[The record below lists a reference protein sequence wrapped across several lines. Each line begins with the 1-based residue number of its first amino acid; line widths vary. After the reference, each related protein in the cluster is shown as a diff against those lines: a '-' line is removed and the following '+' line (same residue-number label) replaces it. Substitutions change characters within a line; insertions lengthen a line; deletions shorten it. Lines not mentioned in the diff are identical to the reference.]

1 MEALVGH
8 VEAFGLYSDQDV
20 TSQRTGI
27 ISRRVMYDMDCG
39 WAMAGM
45 CSDFDEY
52 IECTFI

>member
-27 ISRRVMYDMDCG
+27 IFRRVMYDMDCG

-52 IECTFI
+52 FECTFI